1 MNYKDHLNPDQLQAV
16 MAGGGPILVI
26 AGAGSGKTR
35 TLTYRVARLLE
46 DGVRPENILL
56 ATFTNKAAGEMLF
69 RVGALTGIDIANLW
83 GGTFHSL
90 ANRVLRRYGYVLG
103 YRPGYTILDSDDSE
117 KLINSCISEMGIDRK
132 TEKFPRGNII
142 ADILGYSLNTGQDI
156 ETVVLKR
163 YPYFNY
169 CLEEIIKILAL
180 YKKKKLDSNSMDFDD
195 LLVNWKALL
204 SSYPLVLEEY
214 AGKFRHI
221 LVDEYQDTS
230 KVQADIIDLLAARHR
245 NLMVVGDD
253 SQSIYSFR
261 GANYDNILDFPQRY
275 PDSRIIKLE
284 TNYRSTPEILHL
296 ANRSIDRNERQFHK
310 VLRAVRGSGPRPVL
324 VPAGNVLQQASFVVQ
339 RVIELLRDGL
349 PASDIAVLYRAHY
362 HSMEVQMELARR
374 GIPFEIRSG
383 IRFFEQAHIKDL
395 IAYLRILVNPRDE
408 SAWKRVLGLY
418 ARVGPK
424 TASKVWKYL
433 CSKEDPIKALFE
445 DGFPAAGGKSAQES
459 LIKLSAAFRDI
470 VEGSE
475 GLPVSSLIDR
485 VLFNYREF
493 LQHKYTEAASR
504 EEDIEQL
511 KGFSTKFGTLEDFLS
526 DLALLTNTAA
536 AGDEASET
544 YLKEDRVV
552 LSTVHQAKGLE
563 WPAVFLIWC
572 SEGMIPLARALKD
585 EDGEEEE
592 RRLFYVAC
600 TRAKDEL
607 YFCYPLMDYS
617 RRMDN
622 GYLSPSRFLEEL
634 KISDSRGRAACPYER
649 WGLKEFEM

>member
-1 MNYKDHLNPDQLQAV
+1 MNFKDHLNPDQFEAV

-35 TLTYRVARLLE
+35 TLTYRVARLLD

-90 ANRVLRRYGYVLG
+90 ANKVLRRYGYVLG
-103 YRPGYTILDSDDSE
+103 YRPGYTILDSDDTE
-117 KLINSCISEMGIDRK
+117 KLVNSCISEMGIDRK

-195 LLVNWKALL
+195 LLFNWKVLL

-230 KVQADIIDLLAARHR
+230 RVQADIMDLLAARHR

-339 RVIELLRDGL
+339 RIIELLRDGL

-395 IAYLRILVNPRDE
+395 IAYLRIIVNPRDE

-424 TASKVWKYL
+424 TASKVWKHL

-445 DGFPAAGGKSAQES
+445 DGFPAAGGKGAQEG
-459 LIKLSAAFRDI
+459 LTKLSAAFRDI

-485 VLFNYREF
+485 VLSNYREF

-511 KGFSTKFGTLEDFLS
+511 KGFSTKFGTLGDFLS

-634 KISDSRGRAACPYER
+634 KISDSRGKAACPYER
-649 WGLKEFEM
+649 WGLKEFEI

>member
-1 MNYKDHLNPDQLQAV
+1 MNFKDHLNPDQFEAV

-35 TLTYRVARLLE
+35 TLTYRVARLLD

-103 YRPGYTILDSDDSE
+103 YRPGYTILDSDDTE
-117 KLINSCISEMGIDRK
+117 KLVNSCISEMGIDRK

-195 LLVNWKALL
+195 LLFNWKVLL

-230 KVQADIIDLLAARHR
+230 RVQADIIDLLAARHR

-339 RVIELLRDGL
+339 RVIDLLRDGL

-395 IAYLRILVNPRDE
+395 IAYLRIIVNPRDE

-424 TASKVWKYL
+424 TASKVWKHLY
-433 CSKEDPIKALFE
+433 SKEDPIKALFE
-445 DGFPAAGGKSAQES
+445 DGFPKAGGKGAQEG
-459 LIKLSAAFRDI
+459 LTKLSAAFRDI

-485 VLFNYREF
+485 VLSNYRAF

-511 KGFSTKFGTLEDFLS
+511 KGFSTKFSSLGDFLS

-536 AGDEASET
+536 AGDEASGT

-634 KISDSRGRAACPYER
+634 KMSDSRGKAACPYER
-649 WGLKEFEM
+649 WGLKEFEI